1 MQYLLRN
8 KKDLTY
14 TKRTFKTKRAEQR
27 QREGLAAME
36 KILEDRKKAN
46 RLNKNEIN

>member
-27 QREGLAAME
+27 QREGLAAVE
-36 KILEDRKKAN
+36 KILEDRKKAKQIKQKRN
-46 RLNKNEIN
+46 